1 MAMAVCVVSCGR
13 NSSTTGGQQP
23 QAETSAAELVLQ
35 NARVYTV
42 DTERSWASAIAIRD
56 GKIAYV
62 GDDASSFIGENTQV
76 VDLAGKMVLPAFQ
89 DSHAH
94 IASGGIAV
102 FKECS
107 LYDLPGKKEVLAAV
121 AACVAADPEAPFIRG
136 AGWQIDQ
143 FDEGLPP
150 KKELLDAIDSSRPL
164 IFGDADGHA
173 LWLNSKAFEDFGI
186 TIETPDPEG
195 GKIQRDKNTGDLWGT
210 LHEESAM
217 ALIVDNLPP
226 YSDEQIMDGI
236 LAAQEYFHS
245 LGITSLTDAFISLD
259 GKDSNRSL
267 PAFKT
272 LNDSGALKMR
282 IEGAL
287 AWNPDRGLDQV
298 ADLEKARADYSG
310 GLFQAKTIKF
320 WADGVVETHT
330 ARLLEPYSDL
340 PETSGLLMIP
350 RDQLIEGVKA
360 VDAKG
365 FQVHI
370 HAIGDATVRY
380 ALDAIEEAEKSNGKR
395 DARHHINH
403 LQVIHPDDIGRFTK
417 LDVGASFEPLW
428 AYEEPY
434 ITDFARPQL
443 GPERINWVY
452 PIGSILRA
460 GAHVA
465 LGSDWSVSTPDP
477 LLGMET
483 AVTRVDPITND
494 TEPFLPEQRISVED
508 AIAGYT
514 IEAARYNLL
523 DDTTGSIEV
532 GKFADLVIL
541 EKNLLEIPSS
551 EISNAKVLVTLF
563 EGEPVFGTLAGN

>member
-1 MAMAVCVVSCGR
+1 
-13 NSSTTGGQQP
+13 
-23 QAETSAAELVLQ
+23 
-35 NARVYTV
+35 
-42 DTERSWASAIAIRD
+42 
-56 GKIAYV
+56 
-62 GDDASSFIGENTQV
+62 
-76 VDLAGKMVLPAFQ
+76 
-89 DSHAH
+89 
-94 IASGGIAV
+94 
-102 FKECS
+102 
-107 LYDLPGKKEVLAAV
+107 
-121 AACVAADPEAPFIRG
+121 
-136 AGWQIDQ
+136 
-143 FDEGLPP
+143 
-150 KKELLDAIDSSRPL
+150 
-164 IFGDADGHA
+164 
-173 LWLNSKAFEDFGI
+173 
-186 TIETPDPEG
+186 
-195 GKIQRDKNTGDLWGT
+195 
-210 LHEESAM
+210 
-217 ALIVDNLPP
+217 
-226 YSDEQIMDGI
+226 
-236 LAAQEYFHS
+236 
-245 LGITSLTDAFISLD
+245 
-259 GKDSNRSL
+259 
-267 PAFKT
+267 
-272 LNDSGALKMR
+272 
-282 IEGAL
+282 
-287 AWNPDRGLDQV
+287 
-298 ADLEKARADYSG
+298 
-310 GLFQAKTIKF
+310 
-320 WADGVVETHT
+320 
-330 ARLLEPYSDL
+330 
-340 PETSGLLMIP
+340 
-350 RDQLIEGVKA
+350 LIEGVKA